1 MRYAIAALFA
11 LMLAA
16 CGQAAPPEDAGAGS
30 TGVGEVAA
38 PSFTLEPEAL
48 IGLWGFDR
56 TCGLYDLVFEADD
69 RVQYFDY
76 SDQSG
81 VVSYAGTW
89 ATSDNNRVVLTVNL
103 LDSEGEPT
111 AAVSTFHLDVQ
122 SAVTDDLIADFGP
135 AGGAAQTITALRCPE
150 EDRD

>member
-1 MRYAIAALFA
+1 MRFA
-11 LMLAA
+11 LVALCAFTLAA
-16 CGQAAPPEDAGAGS
+16 CGQATPPEDASAGS

-38 PSFTLEPEAL
+38 PSFTVEPEAL

-89 ATSDNNRVVLTVNL
+89 ATAENNRVVLTVYL

-122 SAVTDDLIADFGP
+122 STVTDDLIGDFGP
-135 AGGAAQTITALRCPE
+135 AGGASQTIRALRCPE
-150 EDRD
+150 EDRE